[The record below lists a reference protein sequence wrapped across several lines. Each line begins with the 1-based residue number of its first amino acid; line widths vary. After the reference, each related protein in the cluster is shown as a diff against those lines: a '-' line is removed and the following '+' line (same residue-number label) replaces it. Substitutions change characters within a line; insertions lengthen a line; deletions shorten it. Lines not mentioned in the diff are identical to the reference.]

1 MAAPLSVAAPLWAG
15 SETAWAEF
23 ETKGPPRGQG
33 RPPGPCPGRIPSLWL
48 FRGQI
53 QIESIQH
60 PVFNRAE
67 SACYRTKRH
76 FTKGTRHWPKH
87 SAVDALPLGF
97 RSHLKQE
104 FKITGVIMFIKSGI
118 LK

>member
-1 MAAPLSVAAPLWAG
+1 MAALLSVAAPLLAG
-15 SETAWAEF
+15 PEMAWTEF
-23 ETKGPPRGQG
+23 EMKGPPHRRG
-33 RPPGPCPGRIPSLWL
+33 RPPGPYPGRIPSLWL
-48 FRGQI
+48 FRAQI

-60 PVFNRAE
+60 PVFYRAE
-67 SACYRTKRH
+67 SAFYRMKRH

-104 FKITGVIMFIKSGI
+104 FKITGVIIFIK
-118 LK
+118 